1 MEELDLFALLYSVR
15 KRWKLILILC
25 LVCTV
30 VMGIYSFFIAT
41 PMYSSQVKLF
51 IYQEPSVE
59 GSTSSTYQN
68 LITSNILI
76 SDYTELANSKP
87 VIQQAKDN
95 LAAQGYD
102 VAKVATSITVTAI
115 TDTRFIYISTTN
127 ENSEYA
133 AAYINEI
140 AKVFAQQATELMKLE
155 NVNIIEE
162 ATVAQWPVSPQKRRN
177 VMLGFAAGLLAGI
190 IIAIAIDLLDRK
202 VRYPEDLKKKY
213 PKYVMLGTIP
223 DFENT
228 GTQRKLKNKMSEKE
242 EEYVGNEEED
252 YFLGGEVVAEAMK
265 SIRTNILFSGL
276 EGESKCIALT
286 SSVPGEG
293 KTTNA
298 INLAIAFAKSG
309 YRTILVDG
317 DLRRPKVHRRFKIK
331 TVKGLTSALVTDGDW
346 ASMIIPDVIEN
357 LDVMPAGIRPPNP
370 PELLGS
376 SAMGKLV
383 EYLKEE
389 YEIIIVDTP
398 PIGLFTDA
406 ALISKHCDAALYV
419 ISAGIPLYEEVTKG
433 LEELEKINAKVLGFV
448 MTRVERAR
456 NGSYYYNYKYKY
468 NYK

>member
-1 MEELDLFALLYSVR
+1 MEELDLFALLYSVK
-15 KRWKLILILC
+15 KRWKMIVILC
-25 LVCTV
+25 V
-30 VMGIYSFFIAT
+30 VSTLLMGVYSFFLAT
-41 PMYSSQVKLF
+41 PMYSSQAKIF
-51 IYQEPSVE
+51 IYQEPTAE

-95 LAAQGYD
+95 LTEQGYN
-102 VAKVATSITVTAI
+102 VAEVASPITITAI
-115 TDTRFIYISTTN
+115 TDTRFIYISATN
-127 ENSEYA
+127 ENPEYA
-133 AAYINEI
+133 AAYVNEV
-140 AKVFAQQATELMKLE
+140 AKAFAKQATDLMKLE

-162 ATVAQWPVSPQKRRN
+162 ATVAGTPVSPNKKRN
-177 VMLGFAAGLLAGI
+177 VALGFAAGLLVGVV
-190 IIAIAIDLLDRK
+190 IAIVIDLLDRK

-213 PKYVMLGTIP
+213 TKYVLLGTIP
-223 DFENT
+223 DFENV
-228 GTQRKLKNKMSEKE
+228 GTQKKHRHKPSDKE
-242 EEYVGNEEED
+242 EEYVGKEEDD
-252 YFLGGEVVAEAMK
+252 YFLGGEVVAEALK

-276 EGESKCIALT
+276 EGSSKCIALT

-309 YRTILVDG
+309 YRTVLVDA

-331 TVKGLTSALVTDGDW
+331 TVKGLTSALVTDADW

-357 LDVMPAGIRPPNP
+357 LDIMPAGIRPPNP

-383 EYLKEE
+383 AYLKEE
-389 YEIIIVDTP
+389 YEIIIIDTP
-398 PIGLFTDA
+398 PVGLFTDA
-406 ALISKHCDAALYV
+406 ALISKHCDAAIYV
-419 ISAGIPLYEEVTKG
+419 VSAGVPVYEEVNKG
-433 LEELEKINAKVLGFV
+433 LEELEKIDAKILGFI

-456 NGSYYYNYKYKY
+456 NGSYYYNYQYKY

>member
-1 MEELDLFALLYSVR
+1 MEELDLFALLYSVK
-15 KRWKLILILC
+15 KRWKMIALLC
-25 LVCTV
+25 V
-30 VMGIYSFFIAT
+30 VAALLAGIYSFFIAT
-41 PMYSSQVKLF
+41 PMYSSQVKIF
-51 IYQEPSVE
+51 VYQEPTTDSAT
-59 GSTSSTYQN
+59 GAYQS
-68 LITSNILI
+68 LVTSNYLI

-87 VIQQAKDN
+87 VILQAREG
-95 LAAQGYD
+95 LAEQGYN
-102 VAKVATSITVTAI
+102 VAEAVSTITVTAI
-115 TDTRFIYISTTN
+115 PDTRFIYIQTTN
-127 ENSEYA
+127 KNPEYA
-133 AAYINEI
+133 AAYVNEV
-140 AKVFAQQATELMKLE
+140 AKAFAQQATSLMKLE

-162 ATVAQWPVSPQKRRN
+162 ATVAEWPVSPQKRQN
-177 VMLGFAAGLLAGI
+177 VILGFAAGLLAGI

-202 VRYPEDLKKKY
+202 VRYPEDLKNKY
-213 PKYVMLGTIP
+213 NKYVLLGTIP
-223 DFENT
+223 DFENA
-228 GTQRKLKNKMSEKE
+228 GTQKKHRNKVSEKDDESVGKE
-242 EEYVGNEEED
+242 EDD
-252 YFLGGEVVAEAMK
+252 YFLGGEVVAEALK

-276 EGESKCIALT
+276 EGSSRCLAVT

-331 TVKGLTSALVTDGDW
+331 TVKGLTSALVTDTDW
-346 ASMIIPDVIEN
+346 ASMILPDVIEN

-383 EYLKEE
+383 EYLKGE

-398 PIGLFTDA
+398 PVGLFTDA

-419 ISAGIPLYEEVTKG
+419 ISAGVPLYEEVTKG

-456 NGSYYYNYKYKY
+456 NGSYYYNYQYKY

>member
-41 PMYSSQVKLF
+41 PMYSSQVKIF
-51 IYQEPSVE
+51 IYQEPNTE
-59 GSTSSTYQN
+59 GASSTYQN

-76 SDYTELANSKP
+76 NDYTELANSKP
-87 VIQQAKDN
+87 VIQQAWRSLKE
-95 LAAQGYD
+95 QGYENVSE
-102 VAKVATSITVTAI
+102 VASAITVTAI
-115 TDTRFIYISTTN
+115 PDTRFFYIQASN
-127 ENSEYA
+127 ENPKYA
-133 AAYINEI
+133 AAYVNEV
-140 AKVFAQQATELMKLE
+140 AKAFAQQATDLMKLE
-155 NVNIIEE
+155 NVNIVEE
-162 ATVAQWPVSPQKRRN
+162 ATVATVPTSPKKKRN
-177 VMLGFAAGLLAGI
+177 VALGFAAGLLLGVVV
-190 IIAIAIDLLDRK
+190 AIVIDLLDRK
-202 VRYPEDLKKKY
+202 VRYPEDLKKRY
-213 PKYVMLGTIP
+213 EKYVLLGTIP
-223 DFENT
+223 DFENA
-228 GTQRKLKNKMSEKE
+228 GTQKRHKNKTNEKE

-346 ASMIIPDVIEN
+346 TSMIIPDVIEN

>member
-41 PMYSSQVKLF
+41 PMYSSQAKIFV
-51 IYQEPSVE
+51 YQEPNSE
-59 GSTSSTYQN
+59 GASSTYQN

-76 SDYTELANSKP
+76 NDYTELANSKP
-87 VIQQAKDN
+87 VIQQAWRSLKE
-95 LAAQGYD
+95 QGYENVSE
-102 VAKVATSITVTAI
+102 VASAITVTAI
-115 TDTRFIYISTTN
+115 PDTRFFYIQASN
-127 ENSEYA
+127 ENPKYA
-133 AAYINEI
+133 AAYVNEV
-140 AKVFAQQATELMKLE
+140 AKAFAQQATDLMKLE
-155 NVNIIEE
+155 NVNIVEE
-162 ATVAQWPVSPQKRRN
+162 ATVATVPTSPKKKRN
-177 VMLGFAAGLLAGI
+177 VALGFAAGLLLGVVV
-190 IIAIAIDLLDRK
+190 AIAIDLLDRK

-346 ASMIIPDVIEN
+346 TSMIIPDVIEN

-456 NGSYYYNYKYKY
+456 NGSYYYNYRYKY

>member
-1 MEELDLFALLYSVR
+1 MEELDLFALLYSVK
-15 KRWKLILILC
+15 KRWKMILILC
-25 LVCTV
+25 V
-30 VMGIYSFFIAT
+30 VSALLMGVYSFFIAT
-41 PMYSSQVKLF
+41 PMYSSQAKIF
-51 IYQEPSVE
+51 IYQEPNSE
-59 GSTSSTYQN
+59 FSSSTYQN
-68 LITSNILI
+68 LVTSNYLI

-87 VIQQAKDN
+87 VIQQARKA
-95 LAAQGYD
+95 LKEQGYN
-102 VAKVATSITVTAI
+102 VAEAVSSITVTAI
-115 TDTRFIYISTTN
+115 PDTRFIYIKTTN
-127 ENSEYA
+127 KNPEYA
-133 AAYINEI
+133 AAYVNEVAEAF
-140 AKVFAQQATELMKLE
+140 AKQATDLMKLE

-162 ATVAQWPVSPQKRRN
+162 ATAASAPVSPDKKKN
-177 VMLGFAAGLLAGI
+177 VALGFAAGLLIGVV
-190 IIAIAIDLLDRK
+190 IAIVIDLLDRK
-202 VRYPEDLKKKY
+202 VRYPEDLKKRY
-213 PKYVMLGTIP
+213 EKYVLLGTVP
-223 DFENT
+223 DFENV
-228 GTQRKLKNKMSEKE
+228 GTQKKHNNKKTEKE
-242 EEYVGNEEED
+242 DEYVGREEDD

-331 TVKGLTSALVTDGDW
+331 TVKGLTSALVTDSDW
-346 ASMIIPDVIEN
+346 ASMILPDVIEN

-389 YEIIIVDTP
+389 YEIVIIDTP
-398 PIGLFTDA
+398 PVGLFTDA

-419 ISAGIPLYEEVTKG
+419 ISAGVPLYEEVSKG

-468 NYK
+468 DYK

>member
-1 MEELDLFALLYSVR
+1 MEELDLFALLYSVK
-15 KRWKLILILC
+15 KRWKMILILC
-25 LVCTV
+25 VASAL
-30 VMGIYSFFIAT
+30 VMGIYSFFLAT
-41 PMYSSQVKLF
+41 PMYSSQAKIF
-51 IYQEPSVE
+51 IYQEP
-59 GSTSSTYQN
+59 TSESAPSAYQN
-68 LITSNILI
+68 LVTSNYLI

-87 VIQQAKDN
+87 VIQQARNALKD
-95 LAAQGYD
+95 QGYN
-102 VAKVATSITVTAI
+102 VAEAVSSITVTAI
-115 TDTRFIYISTTN
+115 PDTRFFYIKTTN
-127 ENSEYA
+127 KNPEYA
-133 AAYINEI
+133 AAYVNEVARAF
-140 AKVFAQQATELMKLE
+140 AKQATELMKLE

-162 ATVAQWPVSPQKRRN
+162 ATVASSPVSPNKKKN
-177 VMLGFAAGLLAGI
+177 IALGFAAGLLVGVV
-190 IIAIAIDLLDRK
+190 IAIAIDLLDRK
-202 VRYPEDLKKKY
+202 VRYPEDLKKRY
-213 PKYVMLGTIP
+213 EKYVLLGTIP
-223 DFENT
+223 DFENA
-228 GTQRKLKNKMSEKE
+228 GTQKRHKNKTNEKE

-346 ASMIIPDVIEN
+346 TSMIIPDVIEN

-398 PIGLFTDA
+398 PVGLFTDA

-419 ISAGIPLYEEVTKG
+419 ISAGVPLYEEVTKG